1 MTLTIFAKL
10 VILWISL
17 LLIQTT
23 FGIALEGG
31 QKKRSAAGR
40 LNELA
45 GHKNH
50 SARSFFPEK
59 RDLTDHWIKVLSKFD
74 WPEDFEWTKKIDVAI
89 LFKQKQAES
98 ASYHKK
104 FDEEIKSYYGQDVY
118 KVRKDGSFKAYCAEW
133 RPNYRPF
140 CVISASKIDIFVE
153 FISLN
158 EWLVKG
164 MASVMENSLMQHLNF
179 RLAVLQAS
187 GGDPRAQNLRLP
199 EQFEETP
206 NIASRNTRDLKPRIL
221 ETPKISKLQKRSP
234 VMMAESTYDVR
245 FLATPPPS
253 LEETTRQ
260 GILTHGVPENA
271 WLDDSQGEGVNV
283 YLLSSGVFEEAKDHP
298 EFSKALGTEG
308 RIKGWLHHRMVGDE
322 ETDLDYTAFDG
333 HTVPPV
339 GTGLVSKILGKRAGL
354 AKKANVW
361 IAPHGNQGWDGSWP
375 ALIVAEQIMAIRQH
389 ILSQREADPA
399 YKAIVQVASETIEYL
414 TEKERRSNDLH
425 LKISKNDEN
434 WMEQIS
440 IISDEALQS
449 LMQLDNIIVVSS
461 AGGSPKDIGA
471 PIVNWPAVHGPDFS
485 NLVIVGAVDNSG
497 NLAFEAQAEF
507 IQVSAVGHGVEV
519 PFMRQLEDVSVIQGG
534 YESVAKGHHYAAAA
548 VAGILATHLSSNQ
561 DLDST
566 GAINKLYN
574 DAYVRTPGGPKVA
587 WVGVRPPA
595 TGCKRQREDD
605 DGSGSGT
612 GDGDKKQKL
621 DDTDCL
627 YT

>member
-1 MTLTIFAKL
+1 MTLMTPTKL
-10 VILWISL
+10 
-17 LLIQTT
+17 
-23 FGIALEGG
+23 
-31 QKKRSAAGR
+31 

-50 SARSFFPEK
+50 SARSFSPEK
-59 RDLTDHWIKVLSKFD
+59 RDLTDHWIKILSKFD
-74 WPEDFEWTKKIDVAI
+74 WPEDFEWTRKIDVAI
-89 LFKQKQAES
+89 LFKQRQAES
-98 ASYHKK
+98 ASYHEK
-104 FDEEIKSYYGQDVY
+104 FDEEINDYYGKDVY

-140 CVISASKIDIFVE
+140 CVIAASRIDIFVE
-153 FISLN
+153 FISQN
-158 EWLVKG
+158 GWLVEG

-187 GGDPRAQNLRLP
+187 GGDPRAQGLRLP
-199 EQFEETP
+199 GQSKATT

-221 ETPKISKLQKRSP
+221 ETPKVSKLQKRSP
-234 VMMAESTYDVR
+234 VMIAESTYDVR

-260 GILTHGVPENA
+260 RILTHGVPENA

-298 EFSKALGTEG
+298 ELSRALETEG

-333 HTVPPV
+333 HIAPPV

-361 IAPHGNQGWDGSWP
+361 IVPHGDQAWDGSWP
-375 ALIVAEQIMAIRQH
+375 ALVVAEQIMAIRQH

-399 YKAIVQVASETIEYL
+399 YKAVVQVASETIEYL
-414 TEKERRSNDLH
+414 TERERESNNLD

-434 WMEQIS
+434 WMERIS
-440 IISDEALQS
+440 VISDEALQA

-461 AGGSPKDIGA
+461 AGGSSKDFGA
-471 PIVNWPAVHGPDFS
+471 PIVNWPAVRGPDFS

-497 NLAFEAQAEF
+497 NLAFEAQAGLVNAQAEF
-507 IQVSAVGHGVEV
+507 IKVSAVGHGVEV
-519 PFMRQLEDVSVIQGG
+519 PFMRRLDDVTVIQGG
-534 YESVAKGHHYAAAA
+534 YESIAKGHHHAAAA

-561 DLDST
+561 DLDAM

-574 DAYVRTPGGPKVA
+574 DAYVRTHGGPKVA

-595 TGCKRQREDD
+595 AGCKRQREDE
-605 DGSGSGT
+605 DGSGSGA

>member
-31 QKKRSAAGR
+31 QKKRSAAGQ

-59 RDLTDHWIKVLSKFD
+59 RDITDHWIRVLSKFD

-98 ASYHKK
+98 ASYHEK

-118 KVRKDGSFKAYCAEW
+118 EVQKDGSFKAYCAEW
-133 RPNYRPF
+133 RSDYRPF
-140 CVISASKIDIFVE
+140 CVISASEIKIFVE

-158 EWLVKG
+158 EWLVDG
-164 MASVMENSLMQHLNF
+164 MASVIESSPMQNLNF
-179 RLAVLQAS
+179 FLAVLQAT
-187 GGDPRAQNLRLP
+187 GEDPRAQNRQLP

-206 NIASRNTRDLKPRIL
+206 NIASRNTPDLKPKIL
-221 ETPKISKLQKRSP
+221 KTSKRSKLRKRSP
-234 VMMAESTYDVR
+234 VMIAESTYDVR

-260 GILTHGVPENA
+260 KILTHGVPENA

-283 YLLSSGVFEEAKDHP
+283 YLLTSGVFEEAKDHP
-298 EFSKALGTEG
+298 ELSRALGTEG

-322 ETDLDYTAFDG
+322 ETDRDYMDFDG
-333 HTVPPV
+333 QIAPPV

-354 AKKANVW
+354 AKKADVW
-361 IAPHGNQGWDGSWP
+361 IASHGKRGWDGPWP

-389 ILSQREADPA
+389 ILTQRETDPE
-399 YKAIVQVASETIEYL
+399 YKAVIQVASETIEYL
-414 TEKERRSNDLH
+414 KEKERGSGGVQFP
-425 LKISKNDEN
+425 ISKNDKN

-440 IISDEALQS
+440 IISDEALES
-449 LMQLDNIIVVSS
+449 LMQLENIIVVSS
-461 AGGSPKDIGA
+461 AGGSPKDFGT
-471 PIVNWPAVHGPDFS
+471 PIVNWPAVRGPDFS

-497 NLAFEAQAEF
+497 NLVFKEKAEF
-507 IQVSAVGHGVEV
+507 IKVSAVGYGVEV
-519 PFMRQLEDVSVIQGG
+519 PFMRRLEDVGVIQGG
-534 YESVAKGHHYAAAA
+534 YESVAKGHHHAATAA
-548 VAGILATHLSSNQ
+548 AGILATHLSSNQ
-561 DLDST
+561 DLDAT

-574 DAYVRTPGGPKVA
+574 DAYARTHGGPKVA

-605 DGSGSGT
+605 DESGSGA
-612 GDGDKKQKL
+612 GEGDKKQKL